1 VVDVGIHT
9 GLTRRPQCYLWA
21 NVEIYKYIY
30 FTHLQFSKLYLI
42 AKQFI
47 ADQLQISSALLRGNV
62 KVITLNSTTNF
73 HHHWSVKYS
82 VFG

>member
-1 VVDVGIHT
+1 
-9 GLTRRPQCYLWA
+9 
-21 NVEIYKYIY
+21 VEINKYSY

-62 KVITLNSTTNF
+62 KVITIIQRQSFIITDLLNITI
-73 HHHWSVKYS
+73 KYLL
-82 VFG
+82 